1 MIGAEREGVEL
12 PVPGPSG
19 LLLALHRG
27 DCISVDVDWLA
38 RQPEPQ
44 RGLIKSIT
52 KPVTSSRVF
61 ADLDPQDAV
70 SKPET
75 DIGIAT
81 ELIGERRLAVTH
93 PP

>member
-1 MIGAEREGVEL
+1 
-12 PVPGPSG
+12 
-19 LLLALHRG
+19 
-27 DCISVDVDWLA
+27 
-38 RQPEPQ
+38 
-44 RGLIKSIT
+44 LIKSIT